1 MRIVEMVRNDIKNS
15 SLLKTKFLIYAFN
28 GRTFFVFDKLGLIAY
43 PHDDTGFG
51 FIRIRN
57 TKVHYED
64 MFLKDVSQFSDFISV
79 W

>member
-1 MRIVEMVRNDIKNS
+1 VGFYIVKVFNDICRS
-15 SLLKTKFLIYAFN
+15 IFYYKFIAIC
-28 GRTFFVFDKLGLIAY
+28 FFVFDKLGLIAY

-64 MFLKDVSQFSDFISV
+64 MFLKNISQFSDYISV

>member
-1 MRIVEMVRNDIKNS
+1 MF
-15 SLLKTKFLIYAFN
+15 SLLMMMDEGID
-28 GRTFFVFDKLGLIAY
+28 GHCFFVFDELGFITY

-51 FIRIRN
+51 FIRIKN

-64 MFLKDVSQFSDFISV
+64 IFLKNVAQFSDFTSV